1 MVCCEKK
8 TEEKSKMKGERENK
22 NKKNHLHMNSNRA
35 YMHDYCSSFVCLHI
49 FASTDVSVFLVKMC
63 KIEHFLYFANFC
75 NH

>member
-1 MVCCEKK
+1 M
-8 TEEKSKMKGERENK
+8 
-22 NKKNHLHMNSNRA
+22 HMNSNRA
-35 YMHDYCSSFVCLHI
+35 YMHRYCSSFVYFHI